1 MSISANTVVCSVYDD
16 KAKFFSTPFFSQN
29 DEVAI
34 RDFVDIVENPKS
46 PFGKNR
52 NDYSLVSLGTFNA
65 DTGALKAHDP
75 KTIFNGSN
83 IS

>member
-1 MSISANTVVCSVYDD
+1 MHQLKQVN
-16 KAKFFSTPFFSQN
+16 
-29 DEVAI
+29 
-34 RDFVDIVENPKS
+34 NPKS

-65 DTGALKAHDP
+65 DTGALEAHEP